1 MQPHAIHTNDT
12 PTAFV
17 HQGAFSPGTS
27 PALSVRGA
35 AKNFV
40 LHTQGGIQIN
50 AFSGLSLD
58 AFAGRCLVLHGPSGA
73 GKSTLLRAMYANY
86 KLCAGSIFV
95 GHKGQ
100 RVDMAAAS
108 PREIL
113 NVRRHT
119 LGYVSQFLR
128 VIPRVSTLDIVAEQ
142 CLSQGES
149 LQSAQEKAKALLE
162 RLCIPERLWRLAPAT
177 FSGGEQQ
184 RVNIARGFIRSYP
197 VLLLDEPTASL
208 DTANKNTV
216 IALIQEAKQRG
227 CAVIGIFHDES
238 VREAVADDIYNLQP
252 GKNYA
257 S

>member
-1 MQPHAIHTNDT
+1 MHTPNIQDNNAHLT
-12 PTAFV
+12 ISQSDKE
-17 HQGAFSPGTS
+17 HGQ

-35 AKNFV
+35 AKTFT
-40 LHTQGGIQIN
+40 LHTQGGIQIS

-86 KLCAGSIFV
+86 KLCEGNIFV
-95 GHKGQ
+95 RHDEQ
-100 RVDMAAAS
+100 VVDMATAS
-108 PREIL
+108 PREVL
-113 NVRRHT
+113 EVRRRT

-142 CLSQGES
+142 CLNQGQS
-149 LQSAQEKAKALLE
+149 LQMAEEKAKTLLE

-208 DTANKNTV
+208 DAANRNTV
-216 IALIQEAKQRG
+216 IALIREAKERG
-227 CAVIGIFHDES
+227 SAVIGIFHDES
-238 VREAVADDIYNLQP
+238 LREAVADDIYNLQS